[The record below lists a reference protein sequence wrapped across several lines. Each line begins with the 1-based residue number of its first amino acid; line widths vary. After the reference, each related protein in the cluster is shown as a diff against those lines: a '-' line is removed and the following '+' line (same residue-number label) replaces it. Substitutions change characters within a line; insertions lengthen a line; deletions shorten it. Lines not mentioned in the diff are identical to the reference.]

1 MPEGVRDADA
11 DRRHLPVNAYQ
22 AQRGVVERHQA
33 QIRDP
38 ARLRAP
44 PVTTPPVPVV
54 TPLVPAEGDRRRA
67 RFETVACLRAESLPI
82 KEAARR
88 AGVAGNAVRRWLRAG
103 EFVPCRRTPPT
114 SLLDPHL
121 LLVVQRWQLRL
132 CNSAELHRE
141 LGARGFE
148 GGYDTVR
155 R

>member
-1 MPEGVRDADA
+1 MRTPTDGISWSTPP
-11 DRRHLPVNAYQ
+11 RRSAAWSSATKRRSGTP
-22 AQRGVVERHQA
+22 
-33 QIRDP
+33 
-38 ARLRAP
+38 AP

-121 LLVVQRWQLRL
+121 LLVVQHWQLRL
-132 CNSAELHRE
+132 RTSAELHRE
-141 LGARGFE
+141 VGARGPE
-148 GGYDTVR
+148 GGYDAVR